1 MRNHTVYVCVYVCV
15 CACVCM
21 YVYVCIYV
29 CAHVCMH
36 VCMYVCMYVCMCA
49 CMYVCMHVCM
59 YACMHVCMHV
69 CMHACMYVC
78 MHVCMYACMYVYNIH
93 RHSLRLSTL
102 PFICSSQFSFSILS
116 GVLKLIYIC
125 FFFKK
130 KTEQKLMH
138 VCLIDVCFVC
148 TQFRTINH
156 VFHKFIFA
164 SWNPALSRLRC
175 GMHVC
180 IHFFLFSFLYNNIS
194 ISPQVRYARTYTF
207 FSVLFFFV

>member
-1 MRNHTVYVCVYVCV
+1 MARCGWSRGTCILFSFLFWKILKLVTTEWSEFEISDYCLMRNHTVYVCVYVCV

-59 YACMHVCMHV
+59 YACMHVCM
-69 CMHACMYVC
+69 YVC

-125 FFFKK
+125 FFF
-130 KTEQKLMH
+130 
-138 VCLIDVCFVC
+138 
-148 TQFRTINH
+148 
-156 VFHKFIFA
+156 
-164 SWNPALSRLRC
+164 
-175 GMHVC
+175 
-180 IHFFLFSFLYNNIS
+180 
-194 ISPQVRYARTYTF
+194 
-207 FSVLFFFV
+207 